1 MHSEWNVLRDTTVFA
16 RVLTLD
22 WLLVEGQSFRVLM
35 SWLVTDH
42 ELFWLILCLKFG
54 YNRQDIL
61 THNTSFQPSG
71 SSSDYWIQLI
81 FVARSSTM
89 IFKERKKYP
98 WALPNVTTNAILF
111 SFSEFDYIR
120 ELLNKNHTGKV
131 PSKTAKSWIMKL
143 PYSAN
148 YYQIII

>member
-1 MHSEWNVLRDTTVFA
+1 MYWEIPRFCKSF
-16 RVLTLD
+16 TLD
-22 WLLVEGQSFRVLM
+22 WLLVKGQSFRVLM

-42 ELFWLILCLKFG
+42 ESFWLILKFG

-61 THNTSFQPSG
+61 TYNTSFQPSG

-89 IFKERKKYP
+89 ILKERKKYP
-98 WALPNVTTNAILF
+98 WALPNVTTNTILF
-111 SFSEFDYIR
+111 SLSKFDYIR

-148 YYQIII
+148 YHQIII